1 MSGMFFKNS
10 SQPAKGEAYT
20 YIPLLADESN
30 RDFPS
35 RTMCYKDFP
44 DLSLMA

>member
-20 YIPLLADESN
+20 YIPLLADESEI
-30 RDFPS
+30 FLAGPCVIK
-35 RTMCYKDFP
+35 TF
-44 DLSLMA
+44 LTFH